1 MDNTVKT
8 IILVRTTGLGIG
20 AGIPPVGVGAYGPLG
35 TGIIGGTQPCNLMQ
49 QCFNGQICVNG
60 FCSRSNVAYSGS
72 QAVPA
77 QTTCLTGAICP
88 VGQYCI
94 GGVCVQNAMSTTFAC
109 QNGIACPPGMNCY
122 LGRCIANGLPMGP
135 IGKK

>member
-1 MDNTVKT
+1 MVQ
-8 IILVRTTGLGIG
+8 
-20 AGIPPVGVGAYGPLG
+20 AAIPPVGVGAYGPMP
-35 TGIIGGTQPCNLMQ
+35 TGAMGGTQPCSLMQ

-72 QAVPA
+72 QVVPS

-94 GGVCVQNAMSTTFAC
+94 GGICMQNAMSSTFAC

-122 LGRCIANGLPMGP
+122 LGRCISNGLPMGR
-135 IGKK
+135 